1 MADRLTDFLFP
12 VLGARGAVVEIE
24 HGIGDMLDW
33 RDYSPDVRR
42 LLGQAIAA
50 TPLLASHSKFDGRIN
65 LQFQGQGAIK
75 LLVTQID
82 AQLQLRGMA
91 KADKDA
97 RGDFHTLMRGGTLA
111 LMLEPKNGAQ
121 NYQGLVEILGY
132 SLAEALQIYFQ
143 QSEQLPTLICLA
155 ASEKR
160 LSGILL
166 QRLPLG
172 EIGSDEE
179 NWNHLKVLFETL
191 GEDELAATD
200 ALTIL
205 RRLFH
210 QEELRVF
217 EPREVQ
223 LACHCSHASISAMLL
238 ALGEEEL
245 KPVLQEF
252 GKVEV
257 TCEFCGRSHSYDTV
271 QIRELFSAEHAA
283 RDAGTTLN

>member
-1 MADRLTDFLFP
+1 MADRLTDFVFP
-12 VLGARGAVVEIE
+12 VLGARGALVEIE
-24 HGIGDMLDW
+24 SGIGDMLDW
-33 RDYSPDVRR
+33 REYSPDVRR

-65 LQFQGQGAIK
+65 LQFQGQGAIS

-91 KADKDA
+91 KAAKDA
-97 RGDFHTLMRGGTLA
+97 HGDFHALMRSGTLA
-111 LMLEPKNGAQ
+111 LMLEPRNGSQ

-143 QSEQLPTLICLA
+143 KSEQLPTLICLA
-155 ASEKR
+155 ASSSR

-172 EIGSDEE
+172 EIGSDDE
-179 NWNHLKVLFETL
+179 NWNHLKTLFETL
-191 GEDELAATD
+191 GEDELAQTD
-200 ALTIL
+200 GLTIL

-217 EPREVQ
+217 EPRELT

-245 KPVLQEF
+245 APVLKEF

-257 TCEFCGRSHSYDTV
+257 TCEFCGRSHAYDTA
-271 QIRELFSAEHAA
+271 QMRELFAADHAA
-283 RDAGTTLN
+283 RDPATPLN